1 MNYIRVENK
10 IRIRSLSLNC
20 TVDLSKCKVKRFENV
35 EEYLDEVKNLKIQIS
50 VDDIPIEE
58 NFVLADK
65 IQAFEFK
72 P

>member
-35 EEYLDEVKNLKIQIS
+35 EEYLDEVKNLKI
-50 VDDIPIEE
+50 
-58 NFVLADK
+58 
-65 IQAFEFK
+65 
-72 P
+72 